1 MDYIKASVEINYFE
15 NEDVI
20 CTSGI
25 GVGDTVGDTST
36 NTAD

>member
-1 MDYIKASVEINYFE
+1 MDYIKASVEISYFE

-25 GVGDTVGDTST
+25 SGGDTGGDTSI